1 MSTIKSDTL
10 QPTLSGNNLVIRT
23 GVGDVE
29 RLRITPTGAM
39 SVAGSVSTVF
49 SGGVS
54 FSAPINVNGKAGIG
68 SAYSGTPV
76 VDLDVVSG
84 ANASLL
90 DPQLNTYTTTQGRA
104 VAAFRT
110 SATNTT
116 LFFGNSG
123 VSAAWLQVQNSDNTQ
138 RSLALNPIGGNVG
151 IGTTG
156 PTTTLDVNG
165 TIKTNTAVT
174 VGSASMTAPS
184 GSAPLFGIRAWG
196 SFRGSTT
203 SPYPVTGVCGGNV
216 SSITKLATTGEYG
229 ITFGVAMPH
238 NNYAVVFGGS
248 NANDGSGLATIG
260 TDSPWNVGNRTVNGF
275 KIRVSDTGGTV
286 FNLGQNGRIHEIFFM
301 VLA

>member
-10 QPTLSGNNLVIRT
+10 QPTLSGNNLIFKT
-23 GVGDVE
+23 GSGDVE

-39 SVAGSVSTVF
+39 SISSGVSTVF
-49 SGGVS
+49 AGGVS
-54 FSAPINVNGKAGIG
+54 FSSTMNVNGKIGIG
-68 SAYSGTPV
+68 SAYGGTPV

-138 RSLALNPIGGNVG
+138 RSLALNPVGGNVG

-156 PTTTLDVNG
+156 PVVALDIVGQARCSSGTTASDSSSTLTTKSYVDTLTPRVILGMTAAGASTPTIRKIMYTGFTGAAPTVSRSTTG
-165 TIKTNTAVT
+165 TYVITFPSGVFSNTDYFPVLSADDSGGFDTYYQVT
-174 VGSASMTAPS
+174 VNS
-184 GSAPLFGIRAWG
+184 
-196 SFRGSTT
+196 STQIT
-203 SPYPVTGVCGGNV
+203 VRTGFV
-216 SSITKLATTGEYG
+216 
-229 ITFGVAMPH
+229 
-238 NNYAVVFGGS
+238 
-248 NANDGSGLATIG
+248 
-260 TDSPWNVGNRTVNGF
+260 
-275 KIRVSDTGGTV
+275 GGTSQG
-286 FNLGQNGRIHEIFFM
+286 LKDITGQIRLVVYN
-301 VLA
+301 